1 MFYRP
6 DKIKKL
12 HNKWSPY
19 FKNAMVWNLLLS
31 NALSMFLECVLGS
44 AKLLHKNNPFF
55 VAQAESTCLASKM
68 SYSWVVMRIL
78 FAQ

>member
-44 AKLLHKNNPFF
+44 AKLLHKNKLPSLWLKPNQHAWHPR
-55 VAQAESTCLASKM
+55 CLT
-68 SYSWVVMRIL
+68 VEL
-78 FAQ
+78 L